1 MSKKV
6 LVISTSLRAKSNS
19 ETLADAFADGA
30 KAAGNEVEK
39 ISLKNKSIAF
49 CKGCLACQSLHSCV
63 IKDDA
68 VHLAEQMTDETT
80 TCIALLHDVLEDTA
94 LTLPDL
100 EAEFPREITEAVQ
113 LLTHA
118 PSDDYLDYVR
128 RLCENPLARKVKIA
142 DLAHNSDETRLSS
155 VTPDPMQLKHW
166 RTKYA
171 AAKEIIRE
179 YENIP

>member
-1 MSKKV
+1 MV
-6 LVISTSLRAKSNS
+6 YTPLTI
-19 ETLADAFADGA
+19 
-30 KAAGNEVEK
+30 KAIK
-39 ISLKNKSIAF
+39 IAYKAHE
-49 CKGCLACQSLHSCV
+49 GQYDQSGVPYILHP
-63 IKDDA
+63 

-155 VTPDPMQLKHW
+155 VTPDPMQLKHCSCICKIQKETYERAACKSTCRVQGSSSGTESSK
-166 RTKYA
+166 RTEA
-171 AAKEIIRE
+171 VHSVS
-179 YENIP
+179 

>member
-1 MSKKV
+1 MV
-6 LVISTSLRAKSNS
+6 YTPLTI
-19 ETLADAFADGA
+19 
-30 KAAGNEVEK
+30 KAIK
-39 ISLKNKSIAF
+39 IAYKAHE
-49 CKGCLACQSLHSCV
+49 GQYDQSGVPYILHP
-63 IKDDA
+63 

-113 LLTHA
+113 L
-118 PSDDYLDYVR
+118 
-128 RLCENPLARKVKIA
+128 
-142 DLAHNSDETRLSS
+142 SS

>member
-1 MSKKV
+1 MV
-6 LVISTSLRAKSNS
+6 YTPLTI
-19 ETLADAFADGA
+19 
-30 KAAGNEVEK
+30 KAIK
-39 ISLKNKSIAF
+39 IAYKAHE
-49 CKGCLACQSLHSCV
+49 GQYDQSGVPYILHP
-63 IKDDA
+63 

-113 LLTHA
+113 LLT
-118 PSDDYLDYVR
+118 
-128 RLCENPLARKVKIA
+128 
-142 DLAHNSDETRLSS
+142 LSS

>member
-1 MSKKV
+1 MV
-6 LVISTSLRAKSNS
+6 YTPLTI
-19 ETLADAFADGA
+19 
-30 KAAGNEVEK
+30 KAIK
-39 ISLKNKSIAF
+39 IAYKAHE
-49 CKGCLACQSLHSCV
+49 GQYDQSGVPYILHP
-63 IKDDA
+63 

-100 EAEFPREITEAVQ
+100 EAEFPREITE
-113 LLTHA
+113 
-118 PSDDYLDYVR
+118 
-128 RLCENPLARKVKIA
+128 IA

>member
-1 MSKKV
+1 MTKV
-6 LVISTSLRAKSNS
+6 GLYI
-19 ETLADAFADGA
+19 
-30 KAAGNEVEK
+30 
-39 ISLKNKSIAF
+39 
-49 CKGCLACQSLHSCV
+49 LHP
-63 IKDDA
+63 

-118 PSDDYLDYVR
+118 PSDDYLNYVR

-155 VTPDPMQLKHW
+155 VTLDPMQLKHW

>member
-1 MSKKV
+1 MV
-6 LVISTSLRAKSNS
+6 YTPLTI
-19 ETLADAFADGA
+19 
-30 KAAGNEVEK
+30 KAIK
-39 ISLKNKSIAF
+39 IAYKAHE
-49 CKGCLACQSLHSCV
+49 GQYDQSGVPYILHP
-63 IKDDA
+63 

-94 LTLPDL
+94 LTLPD
-100 EAEFPREITEAVQ
+100 
-113 LLTHA
+113 
-118 PSDDYLDYVR
+118 LDYVR

>member
-1 MSKKV
+1 MV
-6 LVISTSLRAKSNS
+6 YTPLTI
-19 ETLADAFADGA
+19 
-30 KAAGNEVEK
+30 KAIK
-39 ISLKNKSIAF
+39 IAYKAHE
-49 CKGCLACQSLHSCV
+49 GQYDQSGVPYILHP
-63 IKDDA
+63 

-80 TCIALLHDVLEDTA
+80 TCTA

-142 DLAHNSDETRLSS
+142 DLAHNSDVTRLSS

>member
-1 MSKKV
+1 MV
-6 LVISTSLRAKSNS
+6 YTPLTI
-19 ETLADAFADGA
+19 
-30 KAAGNEVEK
+30 KAIK
-39 ISLKNKSIAF
+39 IAYKAHE
-49 CKGCLACQSLHSCV
+49 GQYDQSGVPYILHP
-63 IKDDA
+63 

-80 TCIALLHDVLEDTA
+80 TCIALLHDVLEDT
-94 LTLPDL
+94 
-100 EAEFPREITEAVQ
+100 
-113 LLTHA
+113 

-155 VTPDPMQLKHW
+155 VTPDPIQLKHW

-171 AAKEIIRE
+171 AAKEIIQE